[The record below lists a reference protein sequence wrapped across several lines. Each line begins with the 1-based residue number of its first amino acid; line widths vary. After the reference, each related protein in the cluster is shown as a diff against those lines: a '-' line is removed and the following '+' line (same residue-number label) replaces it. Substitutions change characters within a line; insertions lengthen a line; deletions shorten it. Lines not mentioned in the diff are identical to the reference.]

1 MDVDRSEPS
10 TSPFSAKFT
19 INGHNMTELIKAYWI
34 GAPPQSLTN
43 DFRSELEKSFVLVES
58 GVDVSVLSDKEFSHF
73 FYYPAPEHQCLQKS
87 LLTLCENLDKK
98 LIVIY
103 RGDESVGLPPKHIV
117 AEYCQ
122 IDTCTADEWVSQIKL
137 KYFALDEFDK
147 RRLTPED
154 MLTKGAKTNFVDVV
168 HYIANNVHKDLREEE
183 AAALCHYSPT
193 YFSKLF
199 HRKVGMCF
207 RDYVTDKRISLAK
220 KMLLEEDSMKIAYI
234 AYQCGYRDVS
244 YFSRIFKKKTGLSPA
259 SYRQQF

>member
-1 MDVDRSEPS
+1 
-10 TSPFSAKFT
+10 
-19 INGHNMTELIKAYWI
+19 MTELIKAYWI
-34 GAPPQSLTN
+34 GQSPQALDHN
-43 DFRSELEKSFVLVES
+43 LRSELEKSFLLIES
-58 GVDVSVLSDKEFSHF
+58 EDDVSVLSDKEFNHF
-73 FYYPAPEHQCLQKS
+73 FYFASPEHRCLKKS

-98 LIVIY
+98 LIVIHD
-103 RGDESVGLPPKHIV
+103 GEDSTSLPSTHIV

-122 IDTCTADEWVSQIKL
+122 TNTCSPNEWVSQVKL
-137 KYFALDEFDK
+137 KFFSPVALDEQHLSPDNILSK
-147 RRLTPED
+147 SG
-154 MLTKGAKTNFVDVV
+154 KSNFVDVV
-168 HYIANNVHKDLREEE
+168 HYIANNVHKNLREEE

-220 KMLLEEDSMKIAYI
+220 KMLLEEQSMKIAYI